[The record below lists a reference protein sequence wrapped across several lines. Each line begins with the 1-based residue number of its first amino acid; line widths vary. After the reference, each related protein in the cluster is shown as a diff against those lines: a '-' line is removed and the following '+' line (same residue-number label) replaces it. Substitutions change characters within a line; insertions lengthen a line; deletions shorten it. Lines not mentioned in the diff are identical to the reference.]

1 MSQELNKQ
9 DITRPENS
17 PIVRRPLEE
26 TDSYVE
32 EHLDR
37 ERTLWQKVFPDKQRR
52 YIELAKRKAVRSHYE
67 HQHQVLQIAH
77 EARLQEIKEIYND
90 FLVKGKTK
98 IRKEQAEFFQMQFET
113 LVTNISTKSQSFGE
127 RINDAYLKLDNI
139 KVEALRKRQEQL
151 IESIIG
157 DYYETVDKLVK
168 NFRKILDEEIQN
180 PGIAPN
186 SQGMEG

>member
-1 MSQELNKQ
+1 
-9 DITRPENS
+9 
-17 PIVRRPLEE
+17 
-26 TDSYVE
+26 
-32 EHLDR
+32 
-37 ERTLWQKVFPDKQRR
+37 
-52 YIELAKRKAVRSHYE
+52 
-67 HQHQVLQIAH
+67 
-77 EARLQEIKEIYND
+77 
-90 FLVKGKTK
+90 
-98 IRKEQAEFFQMQFET
+98 MQFET

-180 PGIAPN
+180 LALRQIPRAWKADSRGRTAGEPGFCQKPGFWPIIPC
-186 SQGMEG
+186 

>member
-1 MSQELNKQ
+1 M
-9 DITRPENS
+9 
-17 PIVRRPLEE
+17 
-26 TDSYVE
+26 
-32 EHLDR
+32 
-37 ERTLWQKVFPDKQRR
+37 
-52 YIELAKRKAVRSHYE
+52 
-67 HQHQVLQIAH
+67 LQIAH

-127 RINDAYLKLDNI
+127 RINDAYLKLHNI
-139 KVEALRKRQEQL
+139 KVEALRKRQELL

-168 NFRKILDEEIQN
+168 NFRKILLEGFETFPQFCGVNFHVTVEIQN
-180 PGIAPN
+180 NPWKGLKLS
-186 SQGMEG
+186 SQRRYYLLLR